1 MKRAIE
7 KAVSAQVGT
16 GRRTSFFLNA
26 GTTIALVGTV
36 QSVDSNDGTCVV
48 VDDRNWEYVID
59 LSSVA
64 AVGVPPK

>member
-16 GRRTSFFLNA
+16 GRRMSFFLNA
-26 GTTIALVGTV
+26 GTTFALVGTV

-48 VDDRNWEYVID
+48 VDEHRWTVTVD

-64 AVGVPPK
+64 AVGVPPT